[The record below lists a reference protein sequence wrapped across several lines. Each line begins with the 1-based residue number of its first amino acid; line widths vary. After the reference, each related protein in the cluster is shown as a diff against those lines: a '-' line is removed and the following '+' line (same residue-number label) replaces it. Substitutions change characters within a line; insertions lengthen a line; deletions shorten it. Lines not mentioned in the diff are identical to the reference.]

1 MLNVRINHRG
11 VRTRQRR
18 SDPPRKPV
26 KKSAAITK
34 LADQRSKVS
43 RTMRTT
49 FKATTLQFTQ
59 FMNDMYNL
67 TENAKIS
74 KNAA

>member
-1 MLNVRINHRG
+1 MIRLAEEAS
-11 VRTRQRR
+11 QRN
-18 SDPPRKPV
+18 
-26 KKSAAITK
+26 AAIAK
-34 LADQRSKVS
+34 LADQKSEVS

-49 FKATTLQFTQ
+49 FKATTLQLTQ
-59 FMNDMYNL
+59 FVNNMYNL